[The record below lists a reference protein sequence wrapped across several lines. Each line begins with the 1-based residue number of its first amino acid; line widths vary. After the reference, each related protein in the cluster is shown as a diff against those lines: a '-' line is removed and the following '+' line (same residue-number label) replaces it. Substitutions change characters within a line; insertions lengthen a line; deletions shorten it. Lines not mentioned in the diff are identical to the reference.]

1 MTNLTPKEEVI
12 LTLFKE
18 LTVDRQSAVLD
29 ELHEFLEDD
38 GIAVEIIDEDGDVI
52 GWTHDEIIDNE
63 QPIGCI
69 DD

>member
-29 ELHEFLEDD
+29 ELHDHLENDD
-38 GIAVEIIDEDGDVI
+38 GGIEVEIID
-52 GWTHDEIIDNE
+52 DEE
-63 QPIGCI
+63 
-69 DD
+69 